1 MNRDAV
7 AVLAAILASLALVLA
22 HVGLGGGDFEPSAPP
37 RACERQAAGSAGDG
51 VTGAVERIGLT
62 ALGSAA
68 CDLGVSR
75 ERLLLGLAGEAELDV
90 DRERRTAAFRAGL
103 QQAIDEEERAGR
115 LGGTEAFVLR
125 QAVGF
130 LPIDAL
136 LDRLFAGG

>member
-1 MNRDAV
+1 MSRDAT

-22 HVGLGGGDFEPSAPP
+22 HVGFGGGDFEPSPP
-37 RACERQAAGSAGDG
+37 PEPCGRQAASVDG
-51 VTGAVERIGLT
+51 GATGTVERVGLT

-68 CDLGVSR
+68 CELGVSR

-90 DRERRTAAFRAGL
+90 DRERRAAAFRSGL
-103 QQAIDEEERAGR
+103 EQAIDAEERAGR
-115 LGGTEAFVLR
+115 LGAAEAFVLR
-125 QAVGF
+125 QAVSF